1 MSSTSSTARDLEI
14 LLNGRPHQIAAGTSY
29 AELVVGVAAEA
40 RMVAVERNGEILPR
54 ARWAATPVVAGDRV
68 EVVRFVQGG

>member
-1 MSSTSSTARDLEI
+1 MNSTNPATRGLEI
-14 LLNGRPHQIAAGTSY
+14 LLNGKSHQIAAGASY
-29 AELVVGVAAEA
+29 ADLVADVAAEA

-54 ARWAATPVVAGDRV
+54 ARWAATPVGAGDRV